1 MQRKLKNWQVSNM
14 NKEGRLK
21 ISVIIPTYNSWGTL
35 RDCLISV
42 QKQTL
47 ELFEIIVVDN
57 ASSDDTSDKVKKNF
71 PNVRLITLKKNTG
84 VTGGRN
90 TGIRNANLSADYL
103 FFFDHDMV
111 ADKNMLK
118 ELTKVAEMDPNIG
131 IITPKIYYWGNK
143 KRIWSAGTGI
153 NLWTGQILFRG
164 GQDIGQYETEN
175 EVQVAPAVLLVKRLV
190 INKLRSF
197 DDRYFATYE
206 DTDFCFRAKRDGFK
220 VFYAPRAIAYHK
232 IPSDPE
238 RESRRLLSRAYW
250 IGRNRILFMKD
261 FGSNFLIF
269 TLFLPIYTIYY
280 IRLALRY
287 NKFNSWISF
296 LHGCANGMLTV
307 LIPEKKLPFTSISII
322 RNAVGDEV
330 RTVLDLGCGYGGLMK
345 AISRDESWEV
355 TGVDAD
361 SNSLQS
367 ARNTPAYKYLIKGD
381 LETVVR
387 GLIKKKQKFDVV
399 LMSQVIEHLTKQKG
413 ERILDLIEKL
423 VIKRI
428 VITTPNGF
436 MEQIEESLDGNIHQ
450 EHLSGWQKEDFAKR
464 GYEVNGVGFKLIWSF
479 SGLGR
484 TNFKMSVII
493 FRMIGWIVAPFTY
506 YFSALGVGL
515 VAVKFFRK

>member
-1 MQRKLKNWQVSNM
+1 MDKNRVVS
-14 NKEGRLK
+14 
-21 ISVIIPTYNSWGTL
+21 VVIPTYNSWFTL
-35 RDCLISV
+35 KDCVSSI

-47 ELFEIIVVDN
+47 KPFEIIVVDN
-57 ASSDDTSDKVKKNF
+57 ASSDGTSQKVKAMF
-71 PNVRLITLKKNTG
+71 PEIKLITLTTNTG

-90 TGIRNANLSADYL
+90 KGIEKSSSRSDFIL
-103 FFFDHDMV
+103 FFDHDMV
-111 ADKNMLK
+111 ADRKLLE
-118 ELTKVAEMDPNIG
+118 ELVDISQSNKTIG
-131 IITPKIYYWGNK
+131 ITTPKIYYSDDK
-143 KRIWSAGTGI
+143 KRIWAAGTGI

-296 LHGCANGMLTV
+296 LHGCADGMLTV

-361 SNSLQS
+361 SSSLQS

-436 MEQIEESLDGNIHQ
+436 MEQIEESLNGNIHQ

-464 GYEVNGVGFKLIWSF
+464 GYEVKGMGFKLIWSF

-506 YFSALGVGL
+506 YFSALGVSL

>member
-1 MQRKLKNWQVSNM
+1 MRKYIKNRVS
-14 NKEGRLK
+14 
-21 ISVIIPTYNSWGTL
+21 VVIPTYNSWITL
-35 RDCLISV
+35 RDCISSI

-47 ELFEIIVVDN
+47 KPFEIIVVDN
-57 ASSDDTSDKVKKNF
+57 ASSDGTSQKTKAMF
-71 PNVRLITLKKNTG
+71 PEIKLITLTINTG

-90 TGIRNANLSADYL
+90 KGIEKSSSRSDFIL
-103 FFFDHDMV
+103 FFDHDMI
-111 ADKNMLK
+111 ADRKLLE
-118 ELTKVAEMDPNIG
+118 ELVDISQSNKTIG
-131 IITPKIYYWGNK
+131 ITTPKIYYSDNK
-143 KRIWSAGTGI
+143 KRIWAAGTGI

-164 GQDIGQYETEN
+164 GRDIGQYETGE
-175 EVQVAPAVLLVKRLV
+175 EVQVAPAVLLVKKLV
-190 INKLRSF
+190 IDKLRSF

-206 DTDFCFRAKRDGFK
+206 DTDFCFRTKRDGFK

-269 TLFLPIYTIYY
+269 TLFLPIYTTYY

-296 LHGCANGMLTV
+296 LHGCADGILTV

-367 ARNTPAYKYLIKGD
+367 ARNTPTYKYLIKGD

-436 MEQIEESLDGNIHQ
+436 MEQIEESLNGNIHQ

-464 GYEVNGVGFKLIWSF
+464 GYKVRGLGFKPIWSLC
-479 SGLGR
+479 GLGR
-484 TNFKMSVII
+484 TNFKLFAIL
-493 FRMIGWIVAPFTY
+493 FRVIGWIVAPFTY
-506 YFSALGVGL
+506 YFSALGVSL
-515 VAVKFFRK
+515 VAVKFFRKEGFLYVI